1 MNKQINKSRFKM
13 RNHTLIVSLFLL
25 ILLSIQ
31 SCDIIDGIF
40 KTGIGIG
47 AFVVIV
53 IVVIVLLITRM
64 GKKG

>member
-1 MNKQINKSRFKM
+1 MINQINNPRKM

-25 ILLSIQ
+25 ILLSIPA
-31 SCDIIDGIF
+31 CDIIDGIF
-40 KTGIGIG
+40 KTGMGIG

-64 GKKG
+64 GRRR